1 MEYRVTYDHGQEK
14 YSFAQGFS
22 KDFKIDRTAVI
33 TVRDVQYGREDF
45 PYLKLVTSGGE
56 TLIPKDRVIKIELI
70 K

>member
-22 KDFKIDRTAVI
+22 KDFKIDRTAMLV
-33 TVRDVQYGREDF
+33 VQDVQYGKEDF
-45 PYLKLVTSGGE
+45 PYLKLVHNKGE
-56 TLIPKDRVIKIELI
+56 TLIPKHRVIKIELI